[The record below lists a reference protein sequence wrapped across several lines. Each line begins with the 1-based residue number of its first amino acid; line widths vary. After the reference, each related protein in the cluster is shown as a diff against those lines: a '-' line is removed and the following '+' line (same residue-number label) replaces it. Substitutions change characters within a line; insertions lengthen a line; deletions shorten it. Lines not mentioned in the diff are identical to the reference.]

1 MIKKEELTIRST
13 SSFCHTR
20 FEVSARD
27 TGAKW
32 VNIRLPPASHVTDD
46 VLAASG
52 TSKSL
57 QHHGDGTNSIP
68 SETGESQSVPESV
81 LQYQRQLRK
90 VKAADRACNTDVNA
104 KDHLSVVYQD
114 DHILVVD
121 KPSGILC
128 VPGINKNRSLLDLAF
143 EEFGKTDDNFSREN
157 MVVHR
162 LDMDTSGLV
171 IFARSRAAM
180 TRLHESFRGR
190 TETKKSYEALVLG
203 KLDIDAWL
211 DSACVAVGGEECG
224 SQLPLTSENI
234 GGGQI
239 DLPLQRDHRHPPF
252 MRVATPESSLEA
264 KKAVK
269 DLNTAGFRKLVAK
282 KPKSSTTQFIIL
294 SHELW
299 KDHPVTRVELI
310 PITGRTHQLRVHLA
324 ALGHPILGDPC
335 YGWCGEAHP
344 NGGFTDQ
351 VILEASP
358 TCASFDLR
366 KMAEESVGRECRTLC
381 LHAKKI
387 SIRHPI
393 SGQEMTFE
401 APPSF

>member
-335 YGWCGEAHP
+335 YGWCGEAH
-344 NGGFTDQ
+344 
-351 VILEASP
+351 
-358 TCASFDLR
+358 
-366 KMAEESVGRECRTLC
+366 RECPR
-381 LHAKKI
+381 
-387 SIRHPI
+387 
-393 SGQEMTFE
+393 F
-401 APPSF
+401 